1 MQIACRHRLSCLLG
15 QVILSAVMKS
25 DLAKRDERVISWE
38 MRLARGG
45 AIFGVVGA
53 SVFFIWRFQV
63 LGVAFAG
70 IDIALLSLALA
81 SAAGLLFRFSAHQLA
96 FIVSYGL
103 LALGC
108 VAQLYLP
115 EPRTITQLVLVTGL
129 VFSAIYFRFLRT
141 LPALAICLAAF
152 LVAGE
157 LAYKH
162 PLADKVLLP
171 DGFSLRGLWLNAAIG
186 FTLLNGLIAA
196 TLSYVVTVLEKSRQ
210 RSEDNERL
218 LKLFTELSSDYVYQ
232 INLAEP
238 GLMPEVFAGSFERT
252 TGYTLDALRKKGGWL
267 TVVHPDDTQRLSH
280 VTPRLLAGETVVTE
294 YRIISA
300 TGSVIWL
307 RDRIR
312 PVYDTQGVAVTRLMG
327 AVTDISE
334 RKAAEEQVEN
344 LAFYDPLTALPNRR
358 LLLDRLEQAL
368 ALSARTGQHGALL
381 FIDLDHFKNLN
392 DTRGHEA
399 GDQLLIQQARRLSL
413 CIREGD
419 TVARIGGDEFII
431 VLGELPAQAES
442 AAEEVADLCQ
452 RILQALSAPVTL
464 TFRTMSD
471 YENTCSIGVA
481 MFLGHTTSIDEL
493 LRRAD
498 MAMYQ
503 AKADGR
509 NLFRFFDPQMQKLLS
524 ERLALEADLK
534 QALQG
539 RQFEIFLQPQLATDQ
554 RLIGAEVLLR
564 WHHPERGLVY
574 PGDFIAAAE
583 HTGAIN
589 EIGVWVLAEA
599 CNLLTRWAG
608 RETTKILTLAVNV
621 SARQF
626 RQPDFVEKVKNLL
639 QKTGANPKL
648 LKLELTESLALD
660 SVEETIAKMLSL
672 RELGLSI
679 ALDDFGTGQSS
690 LAYLKRLPLSEL
702 KIDQSFVRDITSDQ
716 NDAVLVQTIIGMAQN
731 LKLEVVA
738 EGVETEQQLAFLV
751 QHGCPAYQGFYFSPP
766 VAVGEFEKNFAA

>member
-1 MQIACRHRLSCLLG
+1 
-15 QVILSAVMKS
+15 MKS